1 MSTTTI
7 SFFYLLLIFSFK
19 CPYPAPFDQ
28 FNTVL
33 SSLPHTTKL
42 QAMENSNVRRDRNND
57 KSVPCLK
64 FLVFLICLD
73 LLLFYLY
80 PFLPC
85 IFFSHLDKYKC
96 IHLNKLKNY
105 FLTATANHS
114 LRYVPFTSFLCS
126 KV

>member
-33 SSLPHTTKL
+33 SSLPQTTKL
-42 QAMENSNVRRDRNND
+42 QAVENSNVRRDRNND

-64 FLVFLICLD
+64 FLVFLN
-73 LLLFYLY
+73 LLFGKN
-80 PFLPC
+80 F
-85 IFFSHLDKYKC
+85 FFSH
-96 IHLNKLKNY
+96 NY
-105 FLTATANHS
+105 LHS
-114 LRYVPFTSFLCS
+114 FISAFTSSQSQVPNLSRLASILFIPFSAMHLLFS
-126 KV
+126 FR